1 MKVLVDN
8 YNKES
13 HIDNANTYPR
23 NLVCEKC
30 GSELEYNKEDV
41 RIGVFGV
48 AYLDCPLCNHE
59 NMTDDGD
66 GIDLTV
72 NNVEF
77 PTHFHYTSKDKGAV
91 DCCNNE
97 EVRKCIKKAIEYFRE
112 NKEEFYWFTEHG
124 NLHVDVTRWTGDE
137 TYCVHV
143 TNNYYT
149 TYIPFESVDY

>member
-30 GSELEYNKEDV
+30 CSELEYNKEDIK
-41 RIGVFGV
+41 IGVYGV

-59 NMTDDGD
+59 NMIDDE

-72 NNVEF
+72 DNVEF
-77 PTHFHYTSKDKGAV
+77 PTHFYRTSKEDGAI

-97 EVRKCIKKAIEYFRE
+97 EVRACIKKAIKYFRE

-124 NLHVDVTRWTGDE
+124 NLHVNVTRWDGDKS
-137 TYCVHV
+137 YCVHV

-149 TYIPFESVDY
+149 TYIPFESEDY